1 MLTLMNSEFI
11 KMKHSL
17 STVLLL
23 LLALIPIVIN
33 MSRPLMVK
41 QNYSL
46 FDLYFPMYNQYS
58 LFFPLVVILLT
69 TSIFYLEYSNGTYV
83 DWITYGYAKWK
94 LIVAKLSV
102 AALLLLGM
110 CLVNYIV
117 MTVGL
122 FVIIHGT
129 YFEFFRVSVSFVLY
143 SLLVILINL
152 PLGAILINV
161 FRNAIVTAV
170 IGIVCMV
177 INAILMAAPFGYY
190 IPTVFAYRLGL
201 LPLSKSY
208 FFANPNLTL
217 TVGMS
222 VTVIVMAILGSAAV
236 WQFSRRRKIEN

>member
-17 STVLLL
+17 SSVLLL

-222 VTVIVMAILGSAAV
+222 VTVIVMVILGSAAV